1 MKQFLFFVA
10 FIVLLAITSSC
21 NTIVE
26 PDVVEIIMEDRETGQ
41 KQIVTDKDSIKEIVS
56 TINSSNREFCIFI
69 PQKEMTLKYKSK
81 NSIKYINIS
90 PLIIYSNVKNSIKLF
105 KLNISNPFKDNKKS

>member
-69 PQKEMTLKYKSK
+69 PQKEMTLKYK
-81 NSIKYINIS
+81 
-90 PLIIYSNVKNSIKLF
+90 
-105 KLNISNPFKDNKKS
+105 NKKDITILINSDGHSLKIDGITYVNHEGL